1 VKTAERYEAPIEQY
15 DVSLRDLI
23 LSIWRRKWIVVLVV
37 TMFVGAAA
45 WFTLSR
51 PAYYESTATL
61 VVTQKAAEAPSSFG
75 AQVEGLGE
83 ITVTIAEVVAT
94 RPIANATIQQ
104 LGLAMTPD
112 DLLDNLQVE
121 QVPATQVIEVSYQ
134 DPDPARAQRVANTIG
149 KVFSEQ
155 VAQVTGT
162 SGIRVMTWEKAVVP
176 ESAGVRP
183 IPFVKGLLLI
193 RILAIILDG
202 FLALVVGLM
211 VGVGLAL
218 VLELLDSSWR
228 SPEEAEEVAGA
239 PVFGVVPPSEVER
252 GARR

>member
-1 VKTAERYEAPIEQY
+1 MKTTERYEAPVEQY
-15 DVSLRDLI
+15 DISVRDLF
-23 LSIWRRKWIVVLVV
+23 LSIWRRKWIVMLVV
-37 TMFVGAAA
+37 VVFVGAAA
-45 WFTLSR
+45 LFTLTR
-51 PAYYESTATL
+51 PAYYESTTKLL
-61 VVTQKAAEAPSSFG
+61 VMQKAGEAPSSIG

-104 LGLAMTPD
+104 LGLAMSPD

-134 DPDPARAQRVANTIG
+134 DPDPARAQQVANTIG

-155 VAQVTGT
+155 VAEATGAK
-162 SGIRVMTWEKAVVP
+162 GIRVMTWAPAVVADSP
-176 ESAGVRP
+176 GVRP
-183 IPFVKGLLLI
+183 IPFLKSLLLPMA
-193 RILAIILDG
+193 LALIING
-202 FLALVVGLM
+202 FLGLVVGLM

-218 VLELLDSSWR
+218 VLDLLDDSWR

-239 PVFGVVPPSEVER
+239 PMLGVVPSSRAER
-252 GARR
+252 GGR

>member
-1 VKTAERYEAPIEQY
+1 MKTTERYEAPIEQY

-23 LSIWRRKWIVVLVV
+23 LSIWRRKWVVVLVV
-37 TMFVGAAA
+37 AVFVGAAA
-45 WFTLSR
+45 WFTLTR
-51 PAYYESTATL
+51 PAYFESTTTL
-61 VVTQKAAEAPSSFG
+61 VVVQKAEEAPSSIG

-104 LGLAMTPD
+104 LGLAMSAD

-134 DPDPARAQRVANTIG
+134 DPDPARAQRVASTIG

-155 VAQVTGT
+155 VAQVTGAT
-162 SGIRVMTWEKAVVP
+162 GIRVMTWEKAVVP

-183 IPFVKGLLLI
+183 IPLLKGLLLP
-193 RILAIILDG
+193 RILAIVLDG

-218 VLELLDSSWR
+218 VLELLDSIRR
-228 SPEEAEEVAGA
+228 SPEEAEEATGA
-239 PVFGVVPPSEVER
+239 PEFGAVPPSEMER

>member
-1 VKTAERYEAPIEQY
+1 VKTTERYEAPIEQC
-15 DVSLRDLI
+15 DISVRDLF
-23 LSIWRRKWIVVLVV
+23 LSIWRRKWIVMLVV
-37 TMFVGAAA
+37 VVFVGAAA
-45 WFTLSR
+45 LFTLTR
-51 PAYYESTATL
+51 PAYYESTTKLL
-61 VVTQKAAEAPSSFG
+61 VMQKAGEAPSSIG

-104 LGLAMTPD
+104 LGLAMSPD

-134 DPDPARAQRVANTIG
+134 DPDPARAQQVANTVG

-155 VAQVTGT
+155 VAQVTGAT
-162 SGIRVMTWEKAVVP
+162 GIRVMTWEEAVLP
-176 ESAGVRP
+176 ETAGVRP
-183 IPFVKGLLLI
+183 IPFLKGLLLV
-193 RILAIILDG
+193 RILALILDG
-202 FLALVVGLM
+202 LLGLVVGLM

-218 VLELLDSSWR
+218 VLELLDGSWR
-228 SPEEAEEVAGA
+228 SPEEAEEVTGA
-239 PVFGVVPPSEVER
+239 PVIGVVPPSEVEP